1 MPPVRAFR
9 AHLQNFAGAPVAL
22 RLLEESIKVVAGRRG
37 VRRVPRPLVVV
48 VQAAQVRERRH
59 LSLVVRLA
67 QHGAPEWR
75 VFVQREV
82 RAARS
87 RGFDVRET

>member
-1 MPPVRAFR
+1 
-9 AHLQNFAGAPVAL
+9 
-22 RLLEESIKVVAGRRG
+22 
-37 VRRVPRPLVVV
+37 V